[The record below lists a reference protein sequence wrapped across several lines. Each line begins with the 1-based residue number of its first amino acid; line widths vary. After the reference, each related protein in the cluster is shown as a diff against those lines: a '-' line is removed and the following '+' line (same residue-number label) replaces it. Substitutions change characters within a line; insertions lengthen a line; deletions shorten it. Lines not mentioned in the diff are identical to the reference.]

1 MFFILCQTINVLW
14 NMIQLYLI
22 LTNQKLQVL
31 QKQTNK
37 TFLSLPDK
45 YCRHHYKIKF
55 QKKNCYKLKALKCK

>member
-37 TFLSLPDK
+37 TFCHFRINIVDIIT
-45 YCRHHYKIKF
+45 R
-55 QKKNCYKLKALKCK
+55 

>member
-37 TFLSLPDK
+37 TFCHRINIVDIIT
-45 YCRHHYKIKF
+45 R
-55 QKKNCYKLKALKCK
+55 

>member
-55 QKKNCYKLKALKCK
+55 

>member
-22 LTNQKLQVL
+22 LTNQKLQIL

-55 QKKNCYKLKALKCK
+55 QKNIVIN